1 VPVKSSNTVLT
12 FSGNEKATA
21 NNNLGDWALDIGQ
34 LNFNSTTMGSI
45 LTGNAFGFLPLNGS
59 QQINQ
64 NSPYGGQIENTFA
77 LRSGSDSQIN
87 LNASGPLHVAAVYL
101 DASSGTARQL
111 VIGGTNNDL
120 NTFVVNGTIAKSGS
134 GYDPDMVIQNNKRVA
149 VFGALTFGSGTD
161 GSVMIN
167 SGRLEFHGSG
177 SMTGAPV
184 IGSSSGSDSAMLL
197 LNSDGQTMAN
207 QLEILGG
214 SSGRRVIG
222 GQNTSGNVTFS
233 GTVIGNNSPASYD
246 VVAAPGGSVTL
257 SGTRNLNSVLNINRP
272 EEGGFY
278 GGTVVLSGTS
288 TSTAGVNVYGG
299 ILSVGADN
307 HLGSSGTLTLDGGTL
322 KQSAV
327 FSTARRIVIGANGGK
342 IDTSAVVPSVSVPI
356 TFSGGISG
364 TGNLTIASGML
375 NIRQGVHLTGD
386 NTYIGSTT
394 ITSGY
399 VNGSS
404 ATAFGNAANTVVLN
418 GGGLYFNAN
427 RTNNY
432 KLSLVGAFSV
442 IEVESGTTVNNTGVI
457 SGSGGLEKHGTGTLV
472 LTTENPYTG
481 ATNLYTGTLVLA
493 TPRALA
499 GSVLRTSYGTTLSF
513 AVEGNSTY
521 HLGGLAGGQIVQIGG
536 NSLSLGGSNQ
546 DWDSY
551 IGLVGTGSLIKVG
564 TGKMTIQGSGYFD
577 IPTLQVD
584 GGEFHLNGAC
594 TLRPSISVS
603 VASGAI
609 LNNPGT
615 IGSLSGLGT
624 VKGNVTINS
633 AGNSTFAGNFSKASL
648 AKSGTGTLS
657 LSGTGTGF
665 VSVGGGTLE
674 LTAGASLDTETSY
687 LRVGFS
693 NGDDGSLLIKSGAT
707 VTSPAA
713 LIGYNAGGKGAI
725 TVEGTLFATA
735 DIWVGGSGVGS
746 LTIKDGG
753 LAVVGRD
760 LLLSPN
766 GLPSSGRVDIEAGGT
781 LQIGTGGNGG
791 TMSGVG
797 VLTNHGTIV
806 VNRAGNYTLDTD
818 LNGTGELVKQGGG
831 TLTVPNSGS
840 HTYSGATTISA
851 GTLVVNGSLA
861 AASAVQVAAGAT
873 LSGTGTVAGGV
884 AVSGTIAPGG
894 NAIGTL
900 STGSVNL
907 TGTWACDINGASCD
921 VLAITGDFFTGATA
935 QLVVTGTPTADRYV
949 IATYTGSLGATASS
963 ESPVLPSGY
972 ELGVDFVNKQLL
984 LVKSVVVAPPVLT
997 ALPGASSVT
1006 KNSATLGGEV
1016 TASEAT
1022 VTGRGVVYA
1031 LTATN
1036 ADPEI
1041 GGTGVT
1047 QLGTS
1052 GTTGAFTV
1060 SATGLTAASAYSF
1073 KAYAI
1078 SSAGTRYSEAGTFTT
1093 LAQAAPSFAGYAATV
1108 KEGKTLALSLAK
1120 ILARATDPDGGA
1132 VTLTDVFGP
1141 SAQGGTV
1148 SLTGTLNYTP
1158 AASFTGTD
1166 SFDIELTG
1174 SQGGILRATVT
1185 VTVTANTA
1193 PASNQTEMRL
1203 RDGKVDLTFRGI
1215 PGRSYTVQRST
1226 NLLTWTTLATVVAG
1240 ADGRIAYTDPSPP
1253 QPSGYYRAQ

>member
-1 VPVKSSNTVLT
+1 MKSYATLLALLSASSLSGLAQTTYTWDGGNYSTSPDNNWGTAINWSSDTVPVKSSNTVLT

-34 LNFNSTTMGSI
+34 LNFTSTAMQSI

-64 NSPYGGQIENTFA
+64 NSPNGAQIGNTFA
-77 LRSGSDSQIN
+77 FRSGSDSQIN
-87 LNASGPLHVAAVYL
+87 LNASGPLLVHSSVYL
-101 DASSGTARQL
+101 DASNSTARQL
-111 VIGGTNNDL
+111 VIGGTTNDL
-120 NTFVVNGTIAKSGS
+120 NTLVLNGTVAKSGS

-184 IGSSSGSDSAMLL
+184 IGSSSGSDSALLL

-233 GTVIGNNSPASYD
+233 GTVIGNNAPASYD
-246 VVAAPGGSVTL
+246 VVAATGGSVTL
-257 SGTRNLNSVLNINRP
+257 SGARNLNSVLNINRP
-272 EEGGFY
+272 DGSTTY
-278 GGTVVLSGTS
+278 GGTVVLSGSSTS
-288 TSTAGVNVYGG
+288 TSGVAVYGG
-299 ILSVGADN
+299 TLSVGADSQ
-307 HLGSSGTLTLDGGTL
+307 LGGSGAITLDGGTL
-322 KQSAV
+322 KQSAG
-327 FSTARRIVIGANGGK
+327 FGISRDIVIGSNGGK
-342 IDTSAVVPSVSVPI
+342 IDLSLVPSSVAP
-356 TFSGGISG
+356 TFAGQISG
-364 TGNLTIASGML
+364 TGNLVLAGPGDATDF
-375 NIRQGVHLTGD
+375 NVWQYQGLAMAGN
-386 NTYIGSTT
+386 NTYVGSTT
-394 ITSGY
+394 ITGGW
-399 VNGSS
+399 VAS
-404 ATAFGNAANTVVLN
+404 AGATEFGNAGNTVVLN
-418 GGGLYFNAN
+418 GGGLNFDSN
-427 RTNNY
+427 RTHNY
-432 KLSLVGAFSV
+432 KVSLAGAGGAINV
-442 IEVESGTTVNNTGVI
+442 WGDTEAIMTVDAAAAISGTGQLTK
-457 SGSGGLEKHGTGTLV
+457 SGAGTLV
-472 LTTENPYTG
+472 LSAANTYSG
-481 ATNLYTGTLVLA
+481 AT
-493 TPRALA
+493 R
-499 GSVLRTSYGTTLSF
+499 
-513 AVEGNSTY
+513 AVEGTLNVQNINALAMSTLDLATADTGAVGFTVSGTNTY
-521 HLGGLAGGQIVQIGG
+521 NLGGLKGTRDLVLGDEFIVVGANNQSTTYAG
-536 NSLSLGGSNQ
+536 
-546 DWDSY
+546 
-551 IGLVGTGSLIKVG
+551 
-564 TGKMTIQGSGYFD
+564 D
-577 IPTLQVD
+577 I
-584 GGEFHLNGAC
+584 
-594 TLRPSISVS
+594 
-603 VASGAI
+603 
-609 LNNPGT
+609 
-615 IGSLSGLGT
+615 
-624 VKGNVTINS
+624 
-633 AGNSTFAGNFSKASL
+633 
-648 AKSGTGTLS
+648 
-657 LSGTGTGF
+657 TGTGGLNKQGNGTLTLHGASSF
-665 VSVGGGTLE
+665 YMVVNGGTLE
-674 LTAGASLDTETSY
+674 FAAGASANPLL
-687 LRVGFS
+687 LRVGVS
-693 NGDDGSLLIKSGAT
+693 SGENGNVVIRSGTEMTAADVDISYLPGST
-707 VTSPAA
+707 
-713 LIGYNAGGKGAI
+713 GAI
-725 TVEGTLFATA
+725 RVEGTLN
-735 DIWVGGSGVGS
+735 VGGQFLVGRAS
-746 LTIKDGG
+746 ADGTLTI
-753 LAVVGRD
+753 A
-760 LLLSPN
+760 N
-766 GLPSSGRVDIEAGGT
+766 GGRVVVANWLNTTWMNTTGTVNIESGGT
-781 LQIGTGGNGG
+781 LEIGRGGAGGDLTGP
-791 TMSGVG
+791 
-797 VLTNHGTIV
+797 LTNHGSLV
-806 VNRAGNYTLDTD
+806 FNRTGESMVYGTLQ
-818 LNGTGELVKQGGG
+818 GTGELVKQGAG
-831 TLTVPNSGS
+831 TLTLLTGGT
-840 HTYSGATTISA
+840 HTYTGATKVSA

-861 AASAVQVAAGAT
+861 AASAVQVYPVAT
-873 LSGTGTVAGGV
+873 LAGSGTVAGSV
-884 AVSGTIAPGG
+884 LVSGTISPGDNG
-894 NAIGTL
+894 IGTL
-900 STGSVNL
+900 NTGSVL
-907 TGTWACDINGASCD
+907 LYGTWACDINGASCD

-1093 LAQAAPSFAGYAATV
+1093 LAQAAPSFAGYAVTV

-1141 SAQGGTV
+1141 SAEGGRV
-1148 SLTGTLNYTP
+1148 SLTGSLNYAP
-1158 AASFTGTD
+1158 PVSFTGAD

-1174 SQGGILRATVT
+1174 SQGGILRATIMVT
-1185 VTVTANTA
+1185 VTGDVAA
-1193 PASNQTEMRL
+1193 GLNQTELKL

-1240 ADGRIAYTDPSPP
+1240 ADGRIAFTDPSPP

>member
-1 VPVKSSNTVLT
+1 MKSYATLLALLSASSLSGLAQTTYTWDGGNYSTSPDNNWGTAINWSPDTVPVKSSNTVLT

-233 GTVIGNNSPASYD
+233 GTVVGNNAPASYD
-246 VVAAPGGSVTL
+246 LVAATGGSVTL
-257 SGTRNLNSVLNINRP
+257 SGTRNFNSVLNINRP
-272 EEGGFY
+272 DGSTTY
-278 GGTVVLSGTS
+278 GGTVILSGTS
-288 TSTAGVNVYGG
+288 TSTSGVAIYGG
-299 ILSVGADN
+299 TLSVGADN
-307 HLGSSGTLTLDGGTL
+307 HLGSSGTVTLDGATL
-322 KQSAV
+322 KQSAA
-327 FSTARRIVIGANGGK
+327 FTATGNIVLGSNGGTL
-342 IDTSAVVPSVSVPI
+342 DTSAIGSYWTSTP

-364 TGNLTIASGML
+364 TGNLVMASTSRTVITNIAGVDRLVEGLRLSG
-375 NIRQGVHLTGD
+375 N
-386 NTYIGSTT
+386 NTYVGSTT
-394 ITSGY
+394 ITGGY
-399 VNGSS
+399 VNGAS
-404 ATAFGNAANTVVLN
+404 ATAFGDAANTVVLN
-418 GGGLYFNAN
+418 GGGLNFDSN
-427 RTNNY
+427 RTHNY
-432 KLSLVGAFSV
+432 KVSLAGAGGAINVWDGNS
-442 IEVESGTTVNNTGVI
+442 ITATGAISGTGQLTK
-457 SGSGGLEKHGTGTLV
+457 SGAGTLV
-472 LTTENPYTG
+472 LSAANTFSGTTRVV
-481 ATNLYTGTLVLA
+481 AGTLIVRNSDALSMSTLDLA
-493 TPRALA
+493 TADN
-499 GSVLRTSYGTTLSF
+499 GTVNF
-513 AVEGNSTY
+513 NYSTNY
-521 HLGGLAGGQIVQIGG
+521 NLGGLKGTRDLVLGDEFIVVGANNQSTTYAG
-536 NSLSLGGSNQ
+536 
-546 DWDSY
+546 
-551 IGLVGTGSLIKVG
+551 
-564 TGKMTIQGSGYFD
+564 D
-577 IPTLQVD
+577 I
-584 GGEFHLNGAC
+584 
-594 TLRPSISVS
+594 
-603 VASGAI
+603 
-609 LNNPGT
+609 
-615 IGSLSGLGT
+615 
-624 VKGNVTINS
+624 
-633 AGNSTFAGNFSKASL
+633 
-648 AKSGTGTLS
+648 
-657 LSGTGTGF
+657 TGTGGLNKQGNGTLTLHGASSF
-665 VSVGGGTLE
+665 YMVVNGGTLE
-674 LTAGASLDTETSY
+674 FAAGASANPLL
-687 LRVGFS
+687 LRVGVS
-693 NGDDGSLLIKSGAT
+693 SGENGNVVIRSGTEMTAADVDISYLPGST
-707 VTSPAA
+707 
-713 LIGYNAGGKGAI
+713 GAI
-725 TVEGTLFATA
+725 RVEGTLN
-735 DIWVGGSGVGS
+735 VGGQFLVGRAS
-746 LTIKDGG
+746 ADGTLTI
-753 LAVVGRD
+753 A
-760 LLLSPN
+760 N
-766 GLPSSGRVDIEAGGT
+766 GGRVVVANWLNTTWMNTSGTVNIESGGT
-781 LQIGTGGNGG
+781 LEIGRGGAGGDLTGP
-791 TMSGVG
+791 
-797 VLTNHGTIV
+797 LTNHGSLV
-806 VNRAGNYTLDTD
+806 FNRTGESMVYGTLQ
-818 LNGTGELVKQGGG
+818 GTGELVKQGAG
-831 TLTVPNSGS
+831 TLTLLTGGT
-840 HTYSGATTISA
+840 HTYTGATKVSA

-861 AASAVQVAAGAT
+861 AASAVQVYPVAT
-873 LSGTGTVAGGV
+873 LAGSGTVAGSV
-884 AVSGTIAPGG
+884 LVSGTISPGG

-907 TGTWACDINGASCD
+907 TGTWACDINGAACD

-935 QLVVTGTPTADRYV
+935 QLVVTGAPTADRYV

-1022 VTGRGVVYA
+1022 VTGRGVVHA

-1093 LAQAAPSFAGYAATV
+1093 LAQAAPSFAGYAVTV

-1132 VTLTDVFGP
+1132 VTLTEVFGP
-1141 SAQGGTV
+1141 SAEGGRV
-1148 SLTGTLNYTP
+1148 SLTGSLNYAP
-1158 AASFTGTD
+1158 PVSFTGAD

-1174 SQGGILRATVT
+1174 SQGGILRATIT
-1185 VTVTANTA
+1185 VTVTGDAA
-1193 PASNQTEMRL
+1193 AGLNQTELKL

-1240 ADGRIAYTDPSPP
+1240 ADGRIAFTDPSPP
-1253 QPSGYYRAQ
+1253 QPSAYYRAQ